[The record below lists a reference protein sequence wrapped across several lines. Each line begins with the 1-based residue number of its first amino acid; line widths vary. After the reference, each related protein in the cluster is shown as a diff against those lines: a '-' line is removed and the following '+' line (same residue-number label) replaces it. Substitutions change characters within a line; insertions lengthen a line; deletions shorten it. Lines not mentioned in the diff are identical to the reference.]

1 MNKILVRGS
10 SFFIDACKNHKRYT
24 SLQNNLSTEVLIV
37 GGGITGALCAYYF
50 AKQNIKVVLVEK
62 GEIAGCSTSIST
74 SLLQYELDQLIKDL
88 EKNYDLSKIIRAYRF
103 ANKGL
108 HEIDSIIKD
117 LSLDCDYIA
126 RDCLTY
132 TTDSKN
138 IDVLKYELEQ
148 RLANGF
154 DVVFIDKNTPSYNF
168 SFPIEAGIY
177 SINGGAEINPVK
189 FTIELLHKASQM
201 GCEVY
206 ENTEIKNYKHNNNS
220 VQVYTADNQTIS
232 CKKVIVAAGY
242 DNSTF
247 SRKTYYTPYTSYNI
261 VTSPISNITGWHKQ
275 CLIKTTEN
283 PYIYLRTTADSR
295 IIIGGEDTRFIPEL
309 LEDSVADQKY
319 PKLLK
324 RLNEMFPQLDFQIE
338 YSYNGIFGAT
348 DDNLPYIGPDT
359 SNKNIWYCLGYGA
372 NGILFSV
379 NGAKMLSKLYN
390 GYLDDDLDLVA
401 MNRK

>member
-10 SFFIDACKNHKRYT
+10 SFFIDAYKKHNSYPT
-24 SLQNNLSTEVLIV
+24 LQNDLSTEVLIV
-37 GGGITGALCAYYF
+37 GRGITGALCAYYF

-62 GEIAGCSTSIST
+62 GEIAACSTSIST
-74 SLLQYELDQLIKDL
+74 SLLQYELDELIKDL
-88 EKNYDLSKIIRAYRF
+88 EKNYDLSKIIRGYRF

-108 HEIDSIIKD
+108 YEIHNIIAE
-117 LSLDCDYIA
+117 LNIDCDYIA

-132 TTDSKN
+132 TNDPNK
-138 IDVLKYELEQ
+138 IDILKYEYEQ

-154 DVVFIDKNTPSYNF
+154 DTVFIDKNTSNYNF
-168 SFPIEAGIY
+168 SFPIKAGVF
-177 SINGGAEINPVK
+177 SVNGGAEINPVK
-189 FTIELLHKASQM
+189 FTKELMNKAAQM

-206 ENTEIKNYKHNNNS
+206 ENTEIKDYKHDNNS
-220 VQVYTADNQTIS
+220 VQVHTADNQTIS
-232 CKKVIVAAGY
+232 CKKVIVTTGY
-242 DNSTF
+242 DISTF
-247 SRKTYYTPYTSYNI
+247 SSKTYYTPYTSYNI
-261 VTSPISNITGWHKQ
+261 VTSPISNITGWHNQ
-275 CLIKTTEN
+275 CLVKTTEN
-283 PYIYLRTTADSR
+283 PYIYLRTTTDSR

-309 LEDSVADQKY
+309 LEDNVAGQKY

-324 RLNEMFPQLDFQIE
+324 RLNEMFPQLDCQIE

-348 DDNLPYIGPDT
+348 DDNLPYIGPDP

-379 NGAKMLSKLYN
+379 NGAKMLSNLYN

-401 MNRK
+401 MNRN

>member
-10 SFFIDACKNHKRYT
+10 SFFIDTYKKHKRYT

-138 IDVLKYELEQ
+138 IDVLKYEHEQ

-189 FTIELLHKASQM
+189 FTIELLHKAAQM

-206 ENTEIKNYKHNNNS
+206 ENTEIKNYNHNNNS

-242 DNSTF
+242 DISTF
-247 SRKTYYTPYTSYNI
+247 SSKTYYTPYTSYNI
-261 VTSPISNITGWHKQ
+261 VTSPISNITRWHKQ

-324 RLNEMFPQLDFQIE
+324 RLNEMFPQLDCQIE

-348 DDNLPYIGPDT
+348 DDNLPYIGPDP

-379 NGAKMLSKLYN
+379 NGAKMLSKLYS
-390 GYLDDDLDLVA
+390 GYSDNDLDLVL
-401 MNRK
+401 MNRN